1 METKFKVGSSYRI
14 KKLSFACTETNLQ
27 NVRVSYDESKP
38 AMGFIDYDSTHLVVS
53 SDTAGKFDFSIYDNL
68 RKSVKANPL
77 FSTSGFLNLDE
88 IKLEEV
94 TLKSMAK
101 KTGGLLQDMF
111 KFVVVGAQQFAKD
124 VDKTVKDGQKLIED
138 AKTKAVELAN
148 NVKEK
153 AQELIKV
160 ADEEAKKFM
169 KVAKDVYDKAASVA
183 QQVAQTAVNFVAEN
197 AELLKTLNAVGGTV
211 AGSLAAFLPQAANFI
226 PGWCVVLLLPPIS
239 FSFEAL
245 TPFFTAKL
253 GAESSSVL

>member
-1 METKFKVGSSYRI
+1 
-14 KKLSFACTETNLQ
+14 
-27 NVRVSYDESKP
+27 
-38 AMGFIDYDSTHLVVS
+38 
-53 SDTAGKFDFSIYDNL
+53 
-68 RKSVKANPL
+68 
-77 FSTSGFLNLDE
+77 LDE

>member
-1 METKFKVGSSYRI
+1 
-14 KKLSFACTETNLQ
+14 
-27 NVRVSYDESKP
+27 
-38 AMGFIDYDSTHLVVS
+38 LVTS

-101 KTGGLLQDMF
+101 KTGGLLQDVF

-124 VDKTVKDGQKLIED
+124 VDKTVKDGKKIIED

-169 KVAKDVYDKAASVA
+169 KVAKDVYNKAASVA
-183 QQVAQTAVNFVAEN
+183 QQVAQTAVNFAAEN
-197 AELLKTLNAVGGTV
+197 SELLKTLNAVGGAV
-211 AGSLAAFLPQAANFI
+211 GGSLVGGLALASNYI
-226 PGWCVVLLLPPIS
+226 PYWCVVLPLPLIS
-239 FSFEAL
+239 FNIEAL
-245 TPFFTAKL
+245 TPFFAAKF
-253 GAESSSVL
+253 GADSSSVL